1 MTRSILIT
9 GCSSGIGYMAALE
22 LHQRGYHVI
31 ASCRDSSDVQRLQ
44 QLGLTCIQLD
54 LADTNSIKSAVKM
67 ALSLSNHQLYA
78 LFNNGAYGQPGA
90 LEDLPTEALRAQFES
105 NFFGW
110 HTLTTLLLPH
120 FRQQGYGRI
129 IQNSSILGFAAMKY
143 RGAYNASKFAI
154 EGWTDT
160 LRLELADSNIHI
172 SLLEPGPINTQFRA
186 NALHA
191 FTHWIDIDASFHHL
205 AYQKQLSRL
214 AQEESNHP
222 FALPAQACLP
232 PLLHALESK
241 RPKLRYRITF
251 PTKLFSVLKRIMP
264 GRVLDKLLNKSA

>member
-9 GCSSGIGYMAALE
+9 GCSTGIGYMAALA
-22 LHQRGYHVI
+22 LKQRGYHVI
-31 ASCRDSSDVQRLQ
+31 ASCRHIDDVKRLQ
-44 QLGLTCIQLD
+44 QEGLTCIQLD
-54 LADTNSIKSAVKM
+54 LSDERSIHQGANE
-67 ALSLSNHQLYA
+67 ALELSNHQLYA

-90 LEDLPTEALRAQFES
+90 LEDLSTAALRAQFET

-160 LRLELADSNIHI
+160 LRLELQASNIHI
-172 SLLEPGPINTQFRA
+172 SLLEPGPINTEFRA
-186 NALHA
+186 NALTA
-191 FTHWIDIDASFHHL
+191 FKRWINIEHSLHHQ
-205 AYQKQLSRL
+205 AYQTQLARL
-214 AQEESNHP
+214 ENAQSNHP
-222 FALPAQACLP
+222 FALPAEACLAP
-232 PLLHALESK
+232 ILHALEAK
-241 RPKLRYRITF
+241 HPKLRYRVTV
-251 PTKLFSVLKRIMP
+251 PTKVFALLKRLLP
-264 GRVLDKLLNKSA
+264 GRVLDKLLSKAA